1 MPEKYD
7 RDGIATSHQRR
18 TSRGCFALAAPL
30 YLECG
35 YKPIPVR
42 GKTLLAKG
50 ATGHLGEVTEERVQ
64 VWCSEFPKADIAL
77 RAEGWLGVDIDD
89 HGGKRGWDQLA
100 ELEDRLGPL
109 PETYSST
116 SRGRFSNSRIY
127 LYRVLED
134 VPRRSR
140 AAQHID
146 IVHRFHRYMV
156 VFPSTH
162 PQTGERYDWYG
173 PDGELRSEDGPPH
186 PSELPLLPTAWD
198 EFLKKPSPHAWRTA
212 SARQLFT
219 GAVEDWED
227 GLDDGSPSDDVKE
240 LLERIARCPHIGHN
254 ELLSFVGDIEKLSNG
269 AQSSG
274 IKSALQALKKKYF
287 AETNEANPEKEWEN
301 ILRWFISDDWNEKRS
316 AWQSFMT
323 WVSQLHFKKG
333 GKDA

>member
-1 MPEKYD
+1 MAEKYD
-7 RDGIATSHQRR
+7 RDGIAISHQRR
-18 TSRGCFALAAPL
+18 TSRGHYGLVAPY
-30 YLECG
+30 YLELG

-42 GKTLLAKG
+42 GKDLLVTE
-50 ATGHLGEVTEERVQ
+50 ATGYGGLVTPEKVHE
-64 VWCSEFPKADIAL
+64 WCSEYRRADIAL
-77 RAEGWLGVDIDD
+77 LAEGWLGVDIDD
-89 HGGKRGWDQLA
+89 HGGKRGGDQLA

-109 PETYSST
+109 PETFSST

-127 LYRVLED
+127 LYRVQED

-140 AAQHID
+140 AAKHID

-156 VFPSTH
+156 VSPSTH

-173 PDGELRSEDGPPH
+173 PDGEIRSHDGPPH
-186 PSELPLLPTAWD
+186 PSELPFLPTAWD
-198 EFLKKPSPHAWRTA
+198 EFLKKSSAYVWDPS
-212 SARQLFT
+212 SARRLFS
-219 GAVEDWED
+219 GAIEDWENC
-227 GLDDGSPSDDVKE
+227 LDSGSPSNEVQE

-254 ELLSFVGDIEKLSNG
+254 ELLAFVGDIEKLSNG

-301 ILRWFISDDWNEKRS
+301 ILRWFISDDWNEQRS
-316 AWQSFMT
+316 AWQSFMA
-323 WVSQLHFKKG
+323 WVAQLSQQEG